1 MMMTLWSPSTLAV
14 LYHRCKLR
22 LFEGKMKNVF
32 FVTLI
37 ILLVSMSARAQFRRP
52 AAPAPAPASP
62 ASPPSERAALDKQ
75 IAAQFAPVIY
85 QGLADQPRFDYI
97 TNFDF
102 DGDWNGN
109 NNWNNAGNKAL
120 PLRAYVYFSV
130 IETTSHYFVHY
141 AFFHPRDYKGGLAKS
156 TLVDALIKEGLRH
169 AGKDPTGLAD
179 DVALSHENDLEG
191 CLIVA
196 EKHGD
201 DLQNAVVQYVETMS
215 HNQYLKYRHR
225 DVASTDGELI
235 EMRGQHPLVFA
246 EAKGHGVSNYTG
258 TREQLKKSANGMLI
272 YNYTGVA
279 QNPDQRRG
287 ESIGYDLIGMVETL
301 WLRAQTGE
309 SETYAETID
318 FPVVKLTMQH
328 ASGQPGE
335 MEWAVGK
342 IGAAFRGSVGFRN
355 KARAPWGWYDMDE
368 PSQPRGEWFFD
379 PAAVIA
385 RHFHLALPFT
395 QTYIYHPFIKA
406 NNSIGAR

>member
-1 MMMTLWSPSTLAV
+1 MSRNLFSAV
-14 LYHRCKLR
+14 L
-22 LFEGKMKNVF
+22 
-32 FVTLI
+32 FV
-37 ILLVSMSARAQFRRP
+37 LVISTITWAQFRRP
-52 AAPAPAPASP
+52 AAPTSSPVPA
-62 ASPPSERAALDKQ
+62 PSERAALDKQ

-109 NNWNNAGNKAL
+109 NNWNNAGNRTL
-120 PLRAYVYFSV
+120 PLPAYVYFSV

-196 EKHGD
+196 EKRGD

-225 DVASTDGELI
+225 DVVSTDGEVI
-235 EMRGQHPLVFA
+235 EMRGQHPLLFA

-258 TREQLKKSANGMLI
+258 SRDQLKKAANGMLI

-287 ESIGYDLIGMVETL
+287 ESIGYDLIGIPETL
-301 WLRAQTGE
+301 WQRAQAGE

-318 FPVVKLTMQH
+318 FPVVKLTMQQLG
-328 ASGQPGE
+328 GQSNVL
-335 MEWAVGK
+335 EWSVGK
-342 IGAAFRGSVGFRN
+342 LGAAFRGTVGFRN
-355 KARAPWGWYDMDE
+355 KARAPWGWYDLNE

-395 QTYIYHPFIKA
+395 QTYTYHPFIKA
-406 NNSIGAR
+406 SNSVGAR